1 MLIIEQNKEEDQVN
15 FHQKPTTYVD
25 HVHLHVAD
33 IERSLT
39 YYQDVIGF
47 QVLERNGNIAKLT
60 TDGKTSL
67 VTLEQLN
74 VVEEKTGRTTGLYHF
89 AILLPKRSDLA
100 DILYH
105 FADNGVQAGQGDHL
119 VSEAFYLTDP
129 DGNGI
134 EIYIDRDPSEWTWE
148 NGEVAMMTD
157 PVDIEGLLATRSN
170 TPWKGLPA
178 GTVMGHVHLHVSEL
192 EKTEEFYVK
201 GLGFE
206 VVNRFGK
213 QALFMSTGN
222 YHHHIAVNTWAG
234 VGAPAAPANSVGL
247 KSYSVVLPDETAKE
261 KTISQLKAIGAPV
274 TEENGIIVTKDPSGN
289 TIQLRV

>member
-1 MLIIEQNKEEDQVN
+1 MN
-15 FHQKPTTYVD
+15 FHKKPTTYVD

-47 QVLERNGNIAKLT
+47 RVLERNGNIAKLT

-67 VTLEQLN
+67 VTIEQPDQ
-74 VVEEKTGRTTGLYHF
+74 VELKAGRTAGLYHF

-105 FADNGVQAGQGDHL
+105 FADNGVQAGQADHL

-134 EIYIDRDPSEWTWE
+134 EIYIDRDPSEWTWT
-148 NGEVAMMTD
+148 NGEVAMTTD
-157 PVDIEGLLATRSN
+157 PIDMESLLADRSGES
-170 TPWKGLPA
+170 WEKLPD
-178 GTVMGHVHLHVSEL
+178 GTVMGHIHLHVSDL
-192 EKTEEFYVK
+192 AKSEEFYHE

-206 VVNRFGK
+206 VVNRFGG
-213 QALFMSTGN
+213 QALFLSTDK
-222 YHHHIAVNTWAG
+222 YHHHIALNTWAG
-234 VGAPAAPANSVGL
+234 VGAPAAPKNSPGL
-247 KSYSVVLPDETAKE
+247 KEYSIVLPDEATKE
-261 KTISQLKAIGAPV
+261 KTVKQLQAIGARV
-274 TEENGIIVTKDPSGN
+274 TEKDGVTVTEDPSGN
-289 TIQLRV
+289 TIRLHV